1 MDVNKNLILIVDD
14 EPGGLKV
21 LSANLTLEG
30 YDVELALSGIEALEK
45 IDKKDYDLILL
56 DYQMPKMNGLEL
68 LKNIRAKGIEIPVI
82 MITAFSTIENAVE
95 AMKNGAY
102 NYLTK
107 PLNYDELFILARKAI
122 DSYKTEKKLK
132 LLEKEASER
141 FCFDNIVGQNFEMR
155 KIYNLIKSVAD
166 TDVSVLIQA
175 ETGCGKELV
184 ARSIHYNS
192 SRRENGFTVVD
203 CAALSESLIE
213 SELFGHEKGSFTNAH
228 QRKKGKFEY
237 SNGGTIFLDEIG
249 NVNYNVQAKLLRAIE
264 RKEFQRVGGNE
275 TIKADVRVIAATN
288 EDLKQKI
295 KENTF
300 REDLF
305 FRLNVIQINIP
316 PLRKRF
322 DDIPLLTE
330 FFVEK
335 FSKKYSKN
343 IKKINPDL
351 FKKLVEYQWPGNV
364 RELEHLIER
373 MIILTNK
380 EVIDA
385 DCFES
390 IFSQY
395 NQEQSNDDNFI
406 REYKLAKMKFEETYL
421 KRALEVCNGNIGETS
436 ILTGIQERNLYE
448 KMRKYNLT
456 KEDFK
461 N

>member
-1 MDVNKNLILIVDD
+1 MDVNKNLVLIVDD

-30 YDVELALSGIEALEK
+30 YDVELALSGLEALAK

-82 MITAFSTIENAVE
+82 MITAYSTIENAVE

-122 DSYKTEKKLK
+122 DSYKTEKKLR

-141 FCFDNIVGQNFEMR
+141 FSFDNIVGQNFEMR
-155 KIYNLIKSVAD
+155 KIYNLIQSVAD

-295 KENTF
+295 RENTF

-330 FFVEK
+330 FFVKK
-335 FSKKYSKN
+335 FSNKYNKN

-373 MIILTNK
+373 LIILTNK

-385 DCFES
+385 DCFTS
-390 IFSQY
+390 IFYQY
-395 NQEQSNDDNFI
+395 NNEQSNDDNFI
-406 REYKLAKMKFEETYL
+406 SEYKLAKMKFEETYL
-421 KRALEVCNGNIGETS
+421 KRALDVCKGNIGETAV
-436 ILTGIQERNLYE
+436 LTGIQERNLYE
-448 KMRKYNLT
+448 KMKKYNLT

>member
-436 ILTGIQERNLYE
+436 KLTGIQERNLYE

>member
-21 LSANLTLEG
+21 LSANLSLEG
-30 YDVELALSGIEALEK
+30 YDVELALSGFEALEK
-45 IDKKDYDLILL
+45 IDKQDYDLILL

-82 MITAFSTIENAVE
+82 MITAYSTIENAVE
-95 AMKNGAY
+95 AMKNGAF

-107 PLNYDELFILARKAI
+107 PLNYDELFILTKKAI
-122 DSYKTEKKLK
+122 DGFKTEKKLR

-141 FCFDNIVGQNFEMR
+141 FSFDNIVGQNFEMR
-155 KIYNLIKSVAD
+155 KIYNLIKSIAD

-192 SRRENGFTVVD
+192 NRKENGFTVVD

-213 SELFGHEKGSFTNAH
+213 SELFGHEKGAFTNAH

-237 SNGGTIFLDEIG
+237 SSGGTIFLDEIG

-275 TIKADVRVIAATN
+275 TIKSDVRVIAATN

-295 KENTF
+295 SENTF

-305 FRLNVIQINIP
+305 FRLNVIQISIP

-330 FFVEK
+330 FFVKK
-335 FSKKYSKN
+335 FSEKYKKN

-351 FKKLVEYQWPGNV
+351 FKRLVEYQWPGNV

-380 EVIDA
+380 EIIDA
-385 DCFES
+385 DCYTSVFP
-390 IFSQY
+390 QY
-395 NQEQSNDDNFI
+395 NHDNSNSDHFI
-406 REYKLAKMKFEETYL
+406 NEYRIAKMKFEETYL
-421 KRALEVCNGNIGETS
+421 KRALEICKGNIGETA

-448 KMRKYNLT
+448 KMKKYNIT
-456 KEDFK
+456 KEDFR

>member
-155 KIYNLIKSVAD
+155 KIYNLIQSVAD

-335 FSKKYSKN
+335 FSKKYNKN

-421 KRALEVCNGNIGETS
+421 KRALEVCNGNIGETA